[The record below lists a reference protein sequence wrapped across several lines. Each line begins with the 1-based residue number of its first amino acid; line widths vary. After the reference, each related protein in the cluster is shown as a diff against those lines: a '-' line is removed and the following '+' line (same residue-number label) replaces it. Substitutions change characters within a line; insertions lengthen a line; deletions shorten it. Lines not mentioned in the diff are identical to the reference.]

1 MKTSTY
7 VEIKKGFLIL
17 MVYVFLMVSLGIMSQ
32 VTGFI

>member
-7 VEIKKGFLIL
+7 IEIKKGLLIF